1 LSTQYESK
9 LEYLRNYLLI
19 ARRVKEIINL
29 YDPQA
34 RVIVFGSVV
43 RGEYTASSDID
54 ILVITEKINMKY
66 DIMVGVYKELV
77 YAPIELHIV
86 SPELYDK
93 WYRRFIKP
101 DEMLEL

>member
-1 LSTQYESK
+1 M
-9 LEYLRNYLLI
+9 I
-19 ARRVKEIINL
+19 AKRVKEIIKL

-43 RGEYTASSDID
+43 RGEYTASSDIY

-66 DIMVGVYKELV
+66 DIMAGVYKELV

>member
-1 LSTQYESK
+1 
-9 LEYLRNYLLI
+9 LI
-19 ARRVKEIINL
+19 AKRVKEIINL

-66 DIMVGVYKELV
+66 DIMAGVYKELV